1 MGDEMA
7 DKEAPA
13 VSEGVPMPQG
23 SAEAAGEAAGP
34 STSGDV
40 ANGGA
45 AETKAVKDEGV
56 EGAAAG
62 STAAAADSKPSSS
75 EEEEEE
81 GGDEIMELS
90 HPMGRLK
97 SVEEL
102 KAESAVPTRQRSR
115 STEMTEEQQA
125 AANRRRMSITS
136 QSMDEQAAAM
146 RAAVAAHGT
155 VEVKPV
161 NKQLVSLC
169 GPPTSCLDFF
179 ALSHAA
185 AM

>member
-75 EEEEEE
+75 EEEDDE

-136 QSMDEQAAAM
+136 QSMDEQAAAT

>member
-23 SAEAAGEAAGP
+23 SAEAAGEAAVP

-62 STAAAADSKPSSS
+62 STATAADSKPSSS
-75 EEEEEE
+75 EEEDDE

>member
-40 ANGGA
+40 PNGGA

-62 STAAAADSKPSSS
+62 STATAADSKPSSS
-75 EEEEEE
+75 EEEDDE

-185 AM
+185 VM